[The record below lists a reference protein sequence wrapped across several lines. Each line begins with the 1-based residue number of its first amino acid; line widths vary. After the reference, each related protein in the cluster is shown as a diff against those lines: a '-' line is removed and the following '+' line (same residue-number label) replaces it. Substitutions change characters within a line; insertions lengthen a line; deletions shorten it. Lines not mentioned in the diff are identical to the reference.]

1 MQGHSLRMTDSW
13 VFNGF
18 QRIMKELVVGIKAE
32 KEFIV
37 MELISSSVNDFISRI
52 FDLVPE
58 IVSFNIQLSNL
69 NR

>member
-52 FDLVPE
+52 FDYC
-58 IVSFNIQLSNL
+58 S
-69 NR
+69 

>member
-1 MQGHSLRMTDSW
+1 
-13 VFNGF
+13 
-18 QRIMKELVVGIKAE
+18 MKDIGSMKAE

-52 FDLVPE
+52 FDVVPE

>member
-18 QRIMKELVVGIKAE
+18 QRIMKDIGSMKAE

-52 FDLVPE
+52 FDVVPE